1 MSKKKDT
8 PKYESGDLYI
18 DKADGNEAFI
28 LLETPIGWACVTL
41 ETSETYGGVQ
51 PTAAAAVEGLT
62 KTRFRIEL
70 AARRTPTA
78 RS

>member
-1 MSKKKDT
+1 MPPNTRAATFTSTKPT
-8 PKYESGDLYI
+8 ATRHSSYWM
-18 DKADGNEAFI
+18 
-28 LLETPIGWACVTL
+28 TPIGWACVTL

-70 AARRTPTA
+70 AARKTPTL
-78 RS
+78 